1 MSLSEKAGQGA
12 QVEVGRFLSNS
23 YHRQPPWYDKCI
35 PFLDFLSGLARV
47 QSLTT
52 PLVFGFKICMRT
64 PCQIWGN
71 LCKLLYLAYLLP
83 VFSVNL
89 SIYVNH
95 LRLDTF
101 LFTWWIIMYSTIWLP
116 MKIHCS
122 VYFLDFCCYL
132 FFSATIFIRESFLK
146 TSSTAV

>member
-1 MSLSEKAGQGA
+1 MCQAEF
-12 QVEVGRFLSNS
+12 EVQFFLSVTAS
-23 YHRQPPWYDKCI
+23 FIWLKYSLFKQI
-35 PFLDFLSGLARV
+35 GLCPIT
-47 QSLTT
+47 LTT
-52 PLVFGFKICMRT
+52 PLVFGFKICTRT

-101 LFTWWIIMYSTIWLP
+101 LFTWWIIMYATIWLP
-116 MKIHCS
+116 MKLHCS
-122 VYFLDFCCYL
+122 IYFLDFCCYL
-132 FFSATIFIRESFLK
+132 FFSSTIVIRESFLK